1 MDRNPS
7 ASRWQE
13 LKLGAGRE
21 DGMRIRREPGQHVAR
36 APARRKGGRAR
47 GENDGGDTGNDYIAS
62 RVRDARQAE
71 SDRAEALFASTLQ
84 PSAQPSPEE
93 VFRNV
98 ATTLRRLGPRGC
110 AALMAAEFGDH
121 PEAAVARM
129 NWAQTTIDT
138 AYPTPLPS
146 MTPTANLR
154 PFAQAC

>member
-1 MDRNPS
+1 MWREHQL
-7 ASRWQE
+7 AARVE
-13 LKLGAGRE
+13 GRE
-21 DGMRIRREPGQHVAR
+21 ARTMVETLATTALPPEFATPGKLKA
-36 APARRKGGRAR
+36 
-47 GENDGGDTGNDYIAS
+47 I
-62 RVRDARQAE
+62 
-71 SDRAEALFASTLQ
+71 RAEALFASTLQ
-84 PSAQPSPEE
+84 PSAQASPEE